1 MYVCML
7 KYRDAAGGE
16 GVDAGETERIIE
28 GVVMRVVEEEGG
40 RQLRGRDEFFVKNVF
55 PLQFLFL
62 IHRVLFTSNLKNH
75 CVKKCFYP
83 RSVLRIKP
91 PRKAVVPKFGTS
103 ESQTCCL
110 YLIFSV
116 V

>member
-1 MYVCML
+1 M
-7 KYRDAAGGE
+7 R
-16 GVDAGETERIIE
+16 GETERIIE
-28 GVVMRVVEEEGG
+28 GVVMRVVEEGGG

-62 IHRVLFTSNLKNH
+62 IHRVLFTSNFKNH